1 MTIIN
6 YFRRF
11 SWVNFDSAHTIFNL
25 HPCCMKNAPVFSQL
39 DAHNFFKYI
48 INRSKIDSYSLLC
61 GISLNIVEVCVQLI
75 LKLLSFSYFLLG
87 HSNLLSHSSS
97 VLCLLY
103 RCGLCGQLYMSAPEM
118 VSTSW
123 SQIVWTVAWLIKNS
137 DRMMH
142 LIFVRLNL
150 DGNLYI
156 WPHWL
161 CWHKSISPFPFIPFY
176 AGQAGYLEVC
186 SIALV
191 IHSKQV

>member
-1 MTIIN
+1 MIKN
-6 YFRRF
+6 YFRRS

-48 INRSKIDSYSLLC
+48 TNRSKIDSYSLLC

-103 RCGLCGQLYMSAPEM
+103 RCGLCGQSYMSAPEM
-118 VSTSW
+118 VSTS
-123 SQIVWTVAWLIKNS
+123 
-137 DRMMH
+137 
-142 LIFVRLNL
+142 
-150 DGNLYI
+150 
-156 WPHWL
+156 
-161 CWHKSISPFPFIPFY
+161 
-176 AGQAGYLEVC
+176 
-186 SIALV
+186 
-191 IHSKQV
+191 